1 MSFSSFDFQMPV
13 SGPNPQVT
21 LLQPPEGVDYMTN
34 EVVPE
39 VIYDEGLYYPAANYF
54 GYFCTGKVSK

>member
-1 MSFSSFDFQMPV
+1 MPV

-39 VIYDEGLYYPAANYF
+39 VIYDQGLYYPAANYY